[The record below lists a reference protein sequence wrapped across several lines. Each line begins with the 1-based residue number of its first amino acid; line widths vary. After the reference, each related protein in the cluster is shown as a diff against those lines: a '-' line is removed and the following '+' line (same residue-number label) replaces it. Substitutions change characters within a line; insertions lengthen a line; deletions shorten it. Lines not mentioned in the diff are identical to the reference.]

1 VIPVRGAHALRAF
14 GMWLCWARLFAGA
27 AILAVWSSVA
37 FADAWAV
44 LKEPGIIALIRHAD
58 APGAGDPI
66 GWRLDDCRTQ
76 RNLSERGRRE
86 SQLLGEAFR
95 INGIAVEKVIASQ
108 WCRAVDTATLM
119 QLGPVEQQS
128 AFNNAYVLYDRRA
141 ELTRAA
147 RAVLSRWNGD
157 GLLVV
162 VSHGDNIELLTGVM
176 PVQGEIV
183 AVRRVAGD
191 PQKLTVVG
199 RIRGA
204 TGVTGG

>member
-1 VIPVRGAHALRAF
+1 
-14 GMWLCWARLFAGA
+14 MFAGA
-27 AILAVWSSVA
+27 AILAVWSSGA
-37 FADAWAV
+37 AADAWTV
-44 LKEPGIIALIRHAD
+44 LKQPGVIALIRHAD
-58 APGAGDPI
+58 APGTGDPR

-95 INGIAVEKVIASQ
+95 ANRVTVGKVIASQ

-119 QLGPVEQQS
+119 QLGPVDQHS
-128 AFNNAYVLYDRRA
+128 AFNNAYVLFNKRA

-147 RAVLSRWNGD
+147 RAVLSGWNGD

-162 VSHGDNIELLTGVM
+162 VTHGDNIELLTGVM

-183 AVRRVAGD
+183 AVRRAGGD
-191 PQKLTVVG
+191 PAKLTVVG
-199 RIRGA
+199 RIRPA
-204 TGVTGG
+204 PARTGG